1 MSEINKAKDTEFVK
15 SVTDIMS
22 KKEFIKSDIFDEL
35 ISDQNID
42 LKDLAKAMFTIINGK
57 QEQNNTSKN
66 SYEPDENGYVRLFFS
81 LGKKDKIMVKDIIGS
96 MSANTAISGKEIGKV
111 NILDKFSFVD
121 VPVNY
126 VDEVLTGMKDKPI
139 KGKNVNIEIAN
150 S

>member
-1 MSEINKAKDTEFVK
+1 MGKQRVQWSRDVKTSYIFKNKELFVSHLYEMTIKAILQSSVVNKDEIVNEINKAKDTEFVK

-81 LGKKDKIMVKDIIGS
+81 LGKKDKIMVKDIILNY
-96 MSANTAISGKEIGKV
+96 NT
-111 NILDKFSFVD
+111 
-121 VPVNY
+121 
-126 VDEVLTGMKDKPI
+126 
-139 KGKNVNIEIAN
+139 
-150 S
+150 

>member
-1 MSEINKAKDTEFVK
+1 MLRTTFSIQTRETEHSLLIDWSNIRF
-15 SVTDIMS
+15 
-22 KKEFIKSDIFDEL
+22 KKKV
-35 ISDQNID
+35 N
-42 LKDLAKAMFTIINGK
+42 TI
-57 QEQNNTSKN
+57 
-66 SYEPDENGYVRLFFS
+66 
-81 LGKKDKIMVKDIIGS
+81 KKDKIMVKDIIGS

>member
-1 MSEINKAKDTEFVK
+1 
-15 SVTDIMS
+15 
-22 KKEFIKSDIFDEL
+22 
-35 ISDQNID
+35 
-42 LKDLAKAMFTIINGK
+42 MFTIINGK
-57 QEQNNTSKN
+57 QEQNNTSEN

-126 VDEVLTGMKDKPI
+126 VDEF
-139 KGKNVNIEIAN
+139 
-150 S
+150 